1 MMRMREWPARHRFFV
16 DMALRI
22 GDSPR
27 IDTLARQLSTVLRL
41 APGESIRLFNGDGCD
56 YLAVIHMLSTHRA
69 TAEIVDV
76 RQVDTDPHIV
86 LTLHQCTLKQDKFE
100 WVLQKGAELGVTRF
114 APIVSA
120 RSIVRPAAALHSK
133 APRWTTI
140 LREATEQ
147 CGRTRPPHLQK
158 AVDWPPPPLAP
169 GEHGFVAW
177 EEAEEAPSLG
187 EAVAALK
194 NGGAPT
200 SLAFVIGPEG
210 GLTHEEVTHLAQ
222 RGWQIV
228 SLGARILRAETAAV
242 AAITIIMDRCGELEH
257 PHSAPTHSAH
267 AHSAHAHSA
276 PTLGAQ

>member
-1 MMRMREWPARHRFFV
+1 MRMREWPARHRFFV

-41 APGESIRLFNGDGCD
+41 TPGESICLFNGDGCD
-56 YLAVIHMLSTHRA
+56 YLAIVHMLTTHQA
-69 TAEIVDV
+69 TAAIVDA

-114 APIVSA
+114 APIVST
-120 RSIVRPAAALHSK
+120 RSVVRPAAALHSK
-133 APRWTTI
+133 LLRWTTI

-147 CGRTRPPHLQK
+147 CGRTRPPKLNA

-177 EEAEEAPSLG
+177 EEAEGAPSLG
-187 EAVAALK
+187 ETVATLQNDA
-194 NGGAPT
+194 T
-200 SLAFVIGPEG
+200 SLALMIGPEG

-222 RGWQIV
+222 RGWQLV

-242 AAITIIMDRCGELEH
+242 AAIAIIMERCGELEH
-257 PHSAPTHSAH
+257 PRSVPTF
-267 AHSAHAHSA
+267 
-276 PTLGAQ
+276 GVQ